1 MEEKTTESTISSGV
15 PKISKEDEK
24 IINSFKGIN
33 PDSENLVSLVRDLR
47 NFNQELSSL
56 KDISNFLTEDYL
68 YVLQN
73 LNYRDNVR
81 INLLLVKI
89 YINIISNQT
98 LYSKYLVEYT
108 EEKLHLILE
117 IIDECITLITKL
129 PGFILDEEIFKFKEK
144 TLSFIKCIY
153 FNWKG
158 KITNLAVTQ
167 KLEEYIDVLPEQF
180 YSEAYNK
187 ILEEKTCLDILS
199 STDNEKIKNFEDKF
213 QQISSYFE
221 QYEIFK
227 KFVEYNLGI
236 INYTGVSGDNE
247 DKKMD
252 KIENDSEKI
261 DFYQQYGLLLLK
273 FFKYHYYIFLNQEN
287 EEKEENNKKIIIN
300 PDDKTRVVFLLD
312 KIKQYKDEDNKE
324 IKPEENVNIP
334 ENKKENKNIVELM
347 SHKSFI
353 SSNECKEYD
362 SLIKKEINK
371 YLEITKK
378 YESDSKLKS
387 IIEQMN
393 FFLSSLEKQSYV
405 PLYLTN
411 FGKITFSDNFTP
423 SFMINVSA
431 GKTNEFYLETKTN
444 ETTLVFIEFNL
455 ENNSKDINFEINKY
469 ELYSDEFKNI
479 FKEEK
484 IEKNFKLFLLC
495 NGYSLYQIIF
505 DNYYSWFTSKD
516 ISYRIT
522 LLKMDDKPAKE
533 IDFEDNKEDIKE
545 NIKEVKKEEIKE
557 EIKEEKK
564 VEIKEEKKE
573 EIKEDKKEV
582 KKEEKK
588 EEISEEDEEDDNNE
602 LTCDVN
608 GKKITLDVNRICK
621 QIKSLTEKKDE
632 KCINI
637 PILLYLNT
645 LRIITFQ
652 NKVCSYKEFKEEDE
666 DEEFVTKSLFE
677 YKIKHHLSKVLKI
690 KTSESKNKK
699 ITISIFS
706 QNRDLSLLDDE
717 LAEKIKQESN
727 NENINYL
734 KKVGFIPQSE
744 IDGYK
749 VDLKLYDLCDQSLLY
764 HLFIN
769 KAEKKE
775 IKTSLFILFDN
786 KVINASLFNN
796 DSIVNKIKAKGKG
809 KKTINLNNININDE
823 KSILDLLK
831 NVHNKFKELEVILT
845 CINYK
850 KEEGKKLDEIIGK
863 IKKYCDEEIKVN
875 VITYDESQIAYNIF
889 NYMNLFYKD

>member
-1 MEEKTTESTISSGV
+1 MEEKTTESTISTEVS
-15 PKISKEDEK
+15 KISKEDEK

-33 PDSENLVSLVRDLR
+33 PEAENLVTLVRDLR
-47 NFNQELSSL
+47 NFSQELSSL
-56 KDISNFLTEDYL
+56 KDISNFLNEDYI
-68 YVLQN
+68 YILQN
-73 LNYRDNVR
+73 LNYRDNIR

-89 YINIISNQT
+89 YINILSNQT

-117 IIDECITLITKL
+117 MIDECITLITKL
-129 PGFILDEEIFKFKEK
+129 PGFILNQEIFKFKEK

-187 ILEEKTCLDILS
+187 INEEKSCLDILNS
-199 STDNEKIKNFEDKF
+199 IDKEKINNFEDKF

-227 KFVEYNLGI
+227 KFVEFNLGI
-236 INYTGVSGDNE
+236 MKYTRFSGDTE
-247 DKKMD
+247 EKKIE
-252 KIENDSEKI
+252 KIENDNDKI

-273 FFKYHYYIFLNQEN
+273 FFKYHNYIFLNRENEEN
-287 EEKEENNKKIIIN
+287 EEKEKKEEKKENIIIN
-300 PDDKTRVVFLLD
+300 PDEKTRVVFLLD

-324 IKPEENVNIP
+324 IKPEEDMKAP
-334 ENKKENKNIVELM
+334 ETKKESKNIVELM
-347 SHKSFI
+347 SQKSFI
-353 SSNECKEYD
+353 SLNESKEYD

-371 YLEITKK
+371 YLEVTKEF
-378 YESDSKLKS
+378 ESDSKLKS

-393 FFLSSLEKQSYV
+393 LFLASIEKQSYV

-469 ELYSDEFKNI
+469 ELYSNEFKNI

-484 IEKNFKLFLLC
+484 NEKNFKLFLLC

-522 LLKMDDKPAKE
+522 LLQMDDKPAKE
-533 IDFEDNKEDIKE
+533 IDFGDNKED
-545 NIKEVKKEEIKE
+545 
-557 EIKEEKK
+557 
-564 VEIKEEKKE
+564 IKEEKKE
-573 EIKEDKKEV
+573 EIKEN

-588 EEISEEDEEDDNNE
+588 EEIIEEEEEEDENNE
-602 LTCDVN
+602 FTCDVN
-608 GKKITLDVNRICK
+608 GKKITLDVQGICK

-632 KCINI
+632 NCINI

-645 LRIITFQ
+645 LRIISFE

-666 DEEFVTKSLFE
+666 DTEFVTKSLFE
-677 YKIKHHLSKVLKI
+677 YKIKHHLSKVLKL
-690 KTSESKNKK
+690 KASDCKNKK
-699 ITISIFS
+699 IIISIFS
-706 QNRDLSLLDDE
+706 QNRDLSLLDGD

-734 KKVGFIPQSE
+734 KKIGFIPQNDIE
-744 IDGYK
+744 GYN
-749 VDLKLYDLCDQSLLY
+749 VDLKLYDLCEQSLLY

-786 KVINASLFNN
+786 TVINASLFNN
-796 DSIVNKIKAKGKG
+796 DSIVNKIKTKEKG
-809 KKTINLNNININDE
+809 KKTINLNNLNINDE

-831 NVHNKFKELEVILT
+831 NVYNRFKELEVILT

-850 KEEGKKLDEIIGK
+850 KEQGKKLEEIIGK